1 VLQTLV
7 HFCWKWNFGPS
18 KKSESNKARP
28 GPFLPFLGHEVRA
41 EFRCSTAP
49 CSTTTD
55 VWARGALGPHVSCST
70 APGPRPTKSPPT
82 EVPRLSPSRVP
93 HQLQFL
99 LHLRH
104 RRRDFARSSS
114 SPARHGDAEPYAA
127 LPQVPRRAAARP
139 RAVQRSGRQRRR
151 RRPGDRD
158 VLAAAS
164 RPHLR
169 LPQHRRPLRLQVP
182 HHPLPCVPGF
192 TYTANRNARSRKVLC
207 Q

>member
-1 VLQTLV
+1 LLVLQTLV

-99 LHLRH
+99 LPPPPSPTRSRALELQPRAPW
-104 RRRDFARSSS
+104 RRGTARRSTASTATRCGTS
-114 SPARHGDAEPYAA
+114 ARRPEEREA
-127 LPQVPRRAAARP
+127 AAAR
-139 RAVQRSGRQRRR
+139 
-151 RRPGDRD
+151 
-158 VLAAAS
+158 
-164 RPHLR
+164 
-169 LPQHRRPLRLQVP
+169 
-182 HHPLPCVPGF
+182 
-192 TYTANRNARSRKVLC
+192 
-207 Q
+207 